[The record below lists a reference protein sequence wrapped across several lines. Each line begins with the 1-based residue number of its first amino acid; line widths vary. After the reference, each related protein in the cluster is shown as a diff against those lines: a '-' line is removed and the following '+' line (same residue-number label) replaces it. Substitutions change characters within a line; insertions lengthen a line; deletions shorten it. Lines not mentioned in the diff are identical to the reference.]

1 MQLAARLTNK
11 ELYDFLRPCGRIV
24 EAKIIQDKHTR
35 KSKGVAYVE
44 FHTEESASKALEL
57 SGQYLLGIP
66 VLIHSSES
74 EKNRMGINLNNVV
87 QKKPPPGIASKKLF
101 VSNLPLDLTENDLRD
116 LFEKFGELDSISL
129 HLDSITGKSKGYAVL
144 QY

>member
-11 ELYDFLRPCGRIV
+11 ELYEFLRPCGKIV

-44 FHTEESASKALEL
+44 FQTEQGATKALEL

-66 VLIHSSES
+66 ILIHTSES
-74 EKNRMGINLNNVV
+74 EKNRIGLDINDFV

-101 VSNLPLDLTENDLRD
+101 VSNLPLDLTENDIRD
-116 LFEKFGELDSISL
+116 LFEKFGELDAISL
-129 HLDSITGKSKGYAVL
+129 HIDSITGKSKGYCVL
-144 QY
+144 E